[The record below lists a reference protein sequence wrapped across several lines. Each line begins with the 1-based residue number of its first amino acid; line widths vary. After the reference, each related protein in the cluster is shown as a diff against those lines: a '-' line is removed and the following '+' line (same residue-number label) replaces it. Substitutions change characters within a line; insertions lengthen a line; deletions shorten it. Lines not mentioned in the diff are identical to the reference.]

1 MGRGN
6 PDLPTFPS
14 ILKAF
19 EKAALNPINHG
30 YPPYGGKDSLKK
42 AIISFYQQEYGA
54 SLTMD
59 EITIFSG
66 SLSALTAL
74 PMALVNPGEAVLTP
88 NPSFFGYQTGI
99 HIAGGK
105 SISMDLKEENNYLP
119 NLDDFTSENLEQAK
133 LMFLNYPHNPTGA
146 GASSDFFEDVVRFAK
161 ENNIIVAHDF
171 AYVDINFNQKSPS
184 FMQAKGSKDVGIE
197 IYTLSKTFNMAGW
210 RIAFAVGNKQV
221 IHLLNQYIRS
231 SVGGTFGAIQ
241 DAVAFGLENS
251 KEERNQLR
259 QTYAAR
265 RKLVLD
271 KLTSANLDVLPS
283 AGTFFLWVKL
293 PNGLDD
299 VTFANDLL
307 QKEKVALVPGS
318 TFGSSGQGYLRI
330 SLVSNI
336 NDLNEGINRLINYL
350 IQTN

>member
-1 MGRGN
+1 
-6 PDLPTFPS
+6 
-14 ILKAF
+14 
-19 EKAALNPINHG
+19 
-30 YPPYGGKDSLKK
+30 
-42 AIISFYQQEYGA
+42 
-54 SLTMD
+54 
-59 EITIFSG
+59 
-66 SLSALTAL
+66 
-74 PMALVNPGEAVLTP
+74 
-88 NPSFFGYQTGI
+88 
-99 HIAGGK
+99 
-105 SISMDLKEENNYLP
+105 
-119 NLDDFTSENLEQAK
+119 
-133 LMFLNYPHNPTGA
+133 MFLNYPHNPTGA

-171 AYVDINFNQKSPS
+171 AYADINFNQKSPS